1 MRSIASAFLAA
12 TILASASFTTGAF
25 AVPVNGSVLTSPD
38 TNYVQVKMTHKKKM
52 TKKMHKPATSD
63 TKSMDKSGGKM

>member
-38 TNYVQVKMTHKKKM
+38 TNYVQVTHKKKM
-52 TKKMHKPATSD
+52 MKKSKMHKPATSD